1 MKSWLH
7 GYEWEFCHLLQL
19 ARISSR
25 ITKLPPL
32 SLLMMNSCVEMK
44 QRTVNSERISEMR
57 EECCKS
63 VESVW
68 TQLWQGPQYSRFSNS
83 IGLTKYSW
91 ICLILAL
98 HTAVFLFLSWN
109 MTTFI
114 RTNQVADYLYKA
126 GIAYNQYVAKQQ
138 QNTNLFS
145 GDSGEKKKEEK
156 FFLHTHNLSS
166 KL

>member
-1 MKSWLH
+1 
-7 GYEWEFCHLLQL
+7 
-19 ARISSR
+19 
-25 ITKLPPL
+25 
-32 SLLMMNSCVEMK
+32 
-44 QRTVNSERISEMR
+44 
-57 EECCKS
+57 
-63 VESVW
+63 
-68 TQLWQGPQYSRFSNS
+68 
-83 IGLTKYSW
+83 
-91 ICLILAL
+91 
-98 HTAVFLFLSWN
+98 